1 VAETKKPVRVS
12 HHRPSTSSSQKA
24 APVAAAAP
32 VPIPVAEPVPAPP
45 VVRAEPVQE
54 PPAPPKPANDNFA
67 LWIALG
73 VFGALLLAA
82 AAWPRMRMAPPTF
95 RARAKMSPPRV
106 SAPAF
111 TQSKADAA

>member
-1 VAETKKPVRVS
+1 MRV
-12 HHRPSTSSSQKA
+12 
-24 APVAAAAP
+24 
-32 VPIPVAEPVPAPP
+32 
-45 VVRAEPVQE
+45 EPVQA

-73 VFGALLLAA
+73 VLGALLFAA
-82 AAWPRMRMAPPTF
+82 GAWPRMRMAPPAF
-95 RARAKMSPPRV
+95 RARARMTPPRV